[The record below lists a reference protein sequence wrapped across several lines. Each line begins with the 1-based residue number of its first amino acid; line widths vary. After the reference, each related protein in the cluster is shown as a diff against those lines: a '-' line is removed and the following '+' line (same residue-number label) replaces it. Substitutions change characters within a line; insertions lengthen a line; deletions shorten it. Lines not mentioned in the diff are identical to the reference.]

1 MYIERTEI
9 HFDIYIRCFL
19 EESSWSPSSFSF
31 PPSNPF
37 ATSNNASRY
46 SLETE
51 ENGSRLVIRGTVR
64 GDGGEFS
71 CQVLMMVIMM
81 VIKFM
86 IVMMFMM
93 VMVMVLM
100 TMAMMGPADHKCG

>member
-1 MYIERTEI
+1 M
-9 HFDIYIRCFL
+9 
-19 EESSWSPSSFSF
+19 
-31 PPSNPF
+31 
-37 ATSNNASRY
+37 
-46 SLETE
+46 
-51 ENGSRLVIRGTVR
+51 IRGTVR

-100 TMAMMGPADHKCG
+100 TMAMLGPADHKCG

>member
-1 MYIERTEI
+1 MLMCNKMSP
-9 HFDIYIRCFL
+9 IRCSL
-19 EESSWSPSSFSF
+19 EESCWSPSSF
-31 PPSNPF
+31 PQSNPF
-37 ATSNNASRY
+37 SASNNATRY

-86 IVMMFMM
+86 IVR
-93 VMVMVLM
+93 
-100 TMAMMGPADHKCG
+100 TKI